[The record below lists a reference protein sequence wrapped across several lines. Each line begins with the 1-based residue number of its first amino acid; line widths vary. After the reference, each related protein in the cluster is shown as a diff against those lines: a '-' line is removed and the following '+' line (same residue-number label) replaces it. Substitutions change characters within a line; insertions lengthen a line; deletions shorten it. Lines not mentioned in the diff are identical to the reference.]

1 MWFSLSGRTEWQ
13 RDQRTLRTAT
23 MAVQATTQ
31 GWDTVGETATVQGT
45 KICVRRKDL
54 EAEDDCQD
62 PNFFDEDYSIAAS
75 TGMVVWEGSWA
86 LIALLRDPSHWI
98 CARLRGAR
106 VVELGAGTGLLGLC
120 AAAAG
125 GSVLL
130 TDVPAVVSEM
140 LLPNL
145 ASNASSGAE
154 AEGGGWPGAR
164 PVGAGSAAAAPL
176 DWWRPVEEQLLEGAQ
191 LDPRDADVVLAAE
204 CVWLKELVEPFVATV
219 LSLMRGP
226 RRPTC
231 LMGFRERA
239 VEGSQTFAASSSVM
253 DEFRARGCF
262 VLEHGEVGEQGQCT
276 TLYELRLSPPAAPA
290 TGEAAS
296 GGGAAPQAQ

>member
-1 MWFSLSGRTEWQ
+1 MQQPLPPAT
-13 RDQRTLRTAT
+13 TA
-23 MAVQATTQ
+23 AQATTQ
-31 GWDTVGETATVQGT
+31 GWDTIGESATVQGT

-62 PNFFDEDYSIAAS
+62 PNFFDQDYSIAAS

-86 LIALLRDPSHWI
+86 LIALLRDPSHWV

-145 ASNASSGAE
+145 ASNAIDGAE
-154 AEGGGWPGAR
+154 VPAEGGGWPGAR

-191 LDPRDADVVLAAE
+191 LCREFGQEDEGLASD
-204 CVWLKELVEPFVATV
+204 L
-219 LSLMRGP
+219 P
-226 RRPTC
+226 RR
-231 LMGFRERA
+231 
-239 VEGSQTFAASSSVM
+239 V
-253 DEFRARGCF
+253 
-262 VLEHGEVGEQGQCT
+262 
-276 TLYELRLSPPAAPA
+276 
-290 TGEAAS
+290 
-296 GGGAAPQAQ
+296 